1 MPNRPAP
8 RKPAA
13 RPPSRP
19 RPLKRPP
26 AGEGEKPGRLKVEP
40 GWPGEVI
47 ERSIGRAAF
56 GVVAVGGGAE
66 NVRLPR
72 LPALKRGAA
81 SAVTAK
87 ASVSATAASASAE
100 RRRNADM
107 FPSKMPENKPG
118 SFSEL
123 NMVWFC
129 APRKSP

>member
-8 RKPAA
+8 RRPAA

-26 AGEGEKPGRLKVEP
+26 AGEGEKPGRVKGET
-40 GWPGEVI
+40 GWRGEVI

-81 SAVTAK
+81 SAGTAK
-87 ASVSATAASASAE
+87 AQRTAAARSGE
-100 RRRNADM
+100 
-107 FPSKMPENKPG
+107 P
-118 SFSEL
+118 
-123 NMVWFC
+123 
-129 APRKSP
+129 